1 MTAMLKPP
9 VQMVRDLGWRQV
21 LGLDQADDGFWA
33 EVRGQQLAQLARN
46 VPFNLSLLTVNLSAV
61 QVEEANLPDVIAAA
75 LARHQIGPER
85 LELEIT
91 ESLFLAEKPAVI
103 EVLARLT
110 AMGVSFALDDFGTGY
125 SALGT
130 LQKPVSAASRS
141 IAALWRGPRRW
152 AMKPAPLS
160 RPSCG

>member
-91 ESLFLAEKPAVI
+91 ESLFLAEKPA
-103 EVLARLT
+103 
-110 AMGVSFALDDFGTGY
+110 
-125 SALGT
+125 
-130 LQKPVSAASRS
+130 
-141 IAALWRGPRRW
+141 LWRGPRRW